1 MNCKGFLQ
9 SVLICLLSVAVLC
22 AAPNLDKGKSI
33 FKDNCGT
40 CHNKNMKDDMTGPAL
55 GGVQERWA
63 GYPKEDLYKWIRNSQ
78 SMVSAGHPEATKLFQ
93 KWKTTMTAF
102 PTLSDEDIENLLGYI
117 EAVNNGTYGPKVE
130 VPGQAVSGANTSK
143 ESGFSWWMYGIF
155 GLLGIIALFL
165 WNIISELN
173 YSKSKAEGNDN
184 AQRKSLLEL
193 LTSKSVIGFVLFGL
207 ILFGGYTTVNNAIS
221 VGSRKNYSPEQPI
234 KFSHATHAGLH
245 KIDCNYCHDGARRS
259 KQSVIPGASTCMNCH
274 AAIKVGSQYGTA
286 EISKIYASIGY
297 DPIASK
303 YIENYEKLSNEDIQ
317 KIYSKWI
324 GDNIMKEKKT
334 SSLTEGDLSQVESQV
349 RDITSSLTSD
359 EKPSIA
365 GPIEWVRIHN
375 LPDHVYFNHSQH
387 VTVGKVACQM
397 CHGKVETMDVVKQYS
412 PLSMGWCINCH
423 RETDVKFADNK
434 YYDAYKTYH
443 EELKSGKR
451 TSVKVADIGGLE
463 CQKCHY

>member
-102 PTLSDEDIENLLGYI
+102 PTLSDEDLENLLGYI
-117 EAVNNGTYGPKVE
+117 EAVNKGTYGPKVE

-173 YSKSKAEGNDN
+173 YSKSKA
-184 AQRKSLLEL
+184 
-193 LTSKSVIGFVLFGL
+193 
-207 ILFGGYTTVNNAIS
+207 
-221 VGSRKNYSPEQPI
+221 
-234 KFSHATHAGLH
+234 
-245 KIDCNYCHDGARRS
+245 
-259 KQSVIPGASTCMNCH
+259 
-274 AAIKVGSQYGTA
+274 
-286 EISKIYASIGY
+286 
-297 DPIASK
+297 
-303 YIENYEKLSNEDIQ
+303 
-317 KIYSKWI
+317 
-324 GDNIMKEKKT
+324 
-334 SSLTEGDLSQVESQV
+334 
-349 RDITSSLTSD
+349 
-359 EKPSIA
+359 
-365 GPIEWVRIHN
+365 
-375 LPDHVYFNHSQH
+375 
-387 VTVGKVACQM
+387 
-397 CHGKVETMDVVKQYS
+397 
-412 PLSMGWCINCH
+412 
-423 RETDVKFADNK
+423 
-434 YYDAYKTYH
+434 
-443 EELKSGKR
+443 
-451 TSVKVADIGGLE
+451 
-463 CQKCHY
+463 

>member
-1 MNCKGFLQ
+1 
-9 SVLICLLSVAVLC
+9 
-22 AAPNLDKGKSI
+22 
-33 FKDNCGT
+33 
-40 CHNKNMKDDMTGPAL
+40 MTGPAL

-117 EAVNNGTYGPKVE
+117 EAVNTGTYGPKVE

-221 VGSRKNYSPEQPI
+221 VGSRKNYAPEQPI

-245 KIDCNYCHDGARRS
+245 KIECNYCHDGARRS
-259 KQSVIPGASTCMNCH
+259 KQSVIPGAST
-274 AAIKVGSQYGTA
+274 
-286 EISKIYASIGY
+286 
-297 DPIASK
+297 
-303 YIENYEKLSNEDIQ
+303 
-317 KIYSKWI
+317 
-324 GDNIMKEKKT
+324 
-334 SSLTEGDLSQVESQV
+334 
-349 RDITSSLTSD
+349 
-359 EKPSIA
+359 
-365 GPIEWVRIHN
+365 
-375 LPDHVYFNHSQH
+375 
-387 VTVGKVACQM
+387 
-397 CHGKVETMDVVKQYS
+397 
-412 PLSMGWCINCH
+412 
-423 RETDVKFADNK
+423 
-434 YYDAYKTYH
+434 
-443 EELKSGKR
+443 
-451 TSVKVADIGGLE
+451 
-463 CQKCHY
+463 